1 MQLIFQTNWFRHIFN
16 YALSHKTAEIDKG
29 IVRKT
34 SIWDALIFWFVR
46 SKVGGNVRLVI
57 TGSAPLKGNV
67 ITFLRSAMGC
77 VIVEGYGLTE
87 CVAPACLT
95 VQGDPSPDHVGPPLP
110 CNNIKLEDIPDMEY
124 WTHKSQGEVCIKG
137 ANVFLGY
144 YRDPEMTAA
153 MVDTE
158 GWLHTGDVG
167 EWQPNG
173 TLKII
178 DHKKQIFKLSN
189 GDYVAPENIE
199 SVYCHSHYIAQ
210 CYVHGDSL
218 KSCVIAVVVPRHS
231 AIKEWAERRGIPSDS
246 FTTLCCHRDLKR
258 FIMDEMKPLAQEFGL
273 AYYEEA
279 REIYLHP
286 NLFSVTNGLL
296 SSSGKLMRQKLVK
309 YFKPQ
314 LEDMYKHLD

>member
-1 MQLIFQTNWFRHIFN
+1 MT
-16 YALSHKTAEIDKG
+16 T
-29 IVRKT
+29 
-34 SIWDALIFWFVR
+34 
-46 SKVGGNVRLVI
+46 LV
-57 TGSAPLKGNV
+57 L
-67 ITFLRSAMGC
+67 
-77 VIVEGYGLTE
+77 
-87 CVAPACLT
+87 
-95 VQGDPSPDHVGPPLP
+95 GDPSPDHVGPPLP

-231 AIKEWAERRGIPSDS
+231 AIKEWAERRGIPSES
-246 FTTLCCHRDLKR
+246 FTTLCCHRQGSTFLQM
-258 FIMDEMKPLAQEFGL
+258 F
-273 AYYEEA
+273 
-279 REIYLHP
+279 
-286 NLFSVTNGLL
+286 
-296 SSSGKLMRQKLVK
+296 
-309 YFKPQ
+309 
-314 LEDMYKHLD
+314 